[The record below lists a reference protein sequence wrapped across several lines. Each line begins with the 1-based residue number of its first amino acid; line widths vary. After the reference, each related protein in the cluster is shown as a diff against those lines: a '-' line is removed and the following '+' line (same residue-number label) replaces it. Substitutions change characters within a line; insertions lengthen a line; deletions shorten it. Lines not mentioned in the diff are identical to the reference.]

1 MKSINILSFL
11 LLSSTLSL
19 VAFARSFSSENPI
32 VLPTTCHDDDN
43 LVLPEVYDQD
53 GDPLRIGERYIIEN
67 PLIGGGFVYLDNI
80 GNLPCPNAVLQHV
93 PIPPSLGKGTPV
105 MFVRKS
111 ESDYGDVVR
120 VMTVVYIKFFVKTT
134 PSCVDETV
142 WKVNDEQLVV
152 TGGKVGNENDIF
164 KIRKTDLVIRGMKN
178 VYKLLHCPSHHE
190 CKNIAVNFKNGY
202 PRLATV
208 DDDKDFI
215 PFVFIKAKAYN
226 AN

>member
-1 MKSINILSFL
+1 MKSISNILSFL

-67 PLIGGGFVYLDNI
+67 PLIGGGSVYLDDI
-80 GNLPCPNAVLQHV
+80 ENLKCPNAVLQHL
-93 PIPPSLGKGTPV
+93 PIPKFMGKGTPV

-120 VMTVVYIKFFVKTT
+120 VMTVVYIKFFVKTAT
-134 PSCVDETV
+134 SCVDQTV
-142 WKVNDEQLVV
+142 WKVNDKEFVV

-190 CKNIAVNFKNGY
+190 CKNIGGNFKNGY

-215 PFVFIKAKAYN
+215 PFVFIKA
-226 AN
+226 